1 MFTVTTEGG
10 GRSAC
15 SRHSEA
21 GHPKTVTPWAC
32 PEADE
37 LLAMAHGLVPSA
49 RAWPGQ
55 VGMTRR
61 RWELAAASETFEAW
75 IIGWP
80 PGGVIALH
88 DHGGSSGAVVVAG
101 GELVETYLTEDV
113 DGSFTSQVRRMPTG
127 SSWTMA
133 GRYVHD
139 VVNAGP
145 TPAVSV
151 HVYAPRLTSMTH
163 YRLNTGV
170 LSPERT
176 VHYRLGA
183 MVP

>member
-1 MFTVTTEGG
+1 
-10 GRSAC
+10 
-15 SRHSEA
+15 
-21 GHPKTVTPWAC
+21 
-32 PEADE
+32 
-37 LLAMAHGLVPSA
+37 MAHGLVPSA

-55 VGMTRR
+55 VGMKRR
-61 RWELAAASETFEAW
+61 RWEMVAASETFEAW

-88 DHGGSSGAVVVAG
+88 DHGNSSGAVVVASG
-101 GELVETYLTEDV
+101 ALVETYLTEDV
-113 DGSFTSQVRRMPTG
+113 DESFRSQVRRMPTG
-127 SSWTMA
+127 SSWNMTE
-133 GRYVHD
+133 RYVHD
-139 VVNAGP
+139 MVNDTD

-163 YRLNTGV
+163 YRLNDGT

-183 MVP
+183 VVP